1 MASLRDLASNI
12 GVAES
17 IRPAVHAATINGQ
30 TVDTRGFNSA
40 AALITVGAIVGAGNV
55 TPKLQDSANGSDWT
69 DVAAADLQGS
79 FPAALVQNSVVKVGY
94 LGRARYLRAV
104 GTLNSGT
111 SVAFAAVIVLGDAD
125 QRPVA

>member
-1 MASLRDLASNI
+1 MASLRDLASVI
-12 GVAES
+12 AVRES
-17 IRPAVHAATINGQ
+17 IRPAVHAATVTGE

-40 AALITVGAIVGAGNV
+40 AAVLTVGAIASSGNV
-55 TPKLQDSANGSDWT
+55 TPKLQDSPNGSDWT

-79 FPAALVQNSVVKVGY
+79 FPAALVTNSVVKVGY
-94 LGRARYLRAV
+94 LGDARYLRAV

-125 QRPVA
+125 QRPAV